1 MTRDSCVAPPPPW
14 PPQGFYQQVLPVPLR
29 GNSPHPSGTLPVSF
43 HGQVSESSP
52 QVLPLFP
59 GPPAQALPYP
69 VFPSWCHLHSLQPAT
84 LSVSAHVLINQVR
97 LGARPLCHG
106 SLSICLAWNLGPHCS
121 DVGKKGKEGRRREGE
136 RREGEGREGTKGWRE
151 GGRKTQAHISK
162 TPALAPCTVIPYRSN
177 SFSQLLGT
185 GCPCHSGAGRRVL
198 GCRGEESLVSEQIPP
213 PPQRWCRAGPRQQEP
228 YY

>member
-14 PPQGFYQQVLPVPLR
+14 PPQGSYQQVLPVPLR
-29 GNSPHPSGTLPVSF
+29 GHSPHPSGTLPVSF

-59 GPPAQALPYP
+59 GPPAPALPHS

-97 LGARPLCHG
+97 LGAHPLCHG

-121 DVGKKGKEGRRREGE
+121 DVGKEKGKEGRRRE
-136 RREGEGREGTKGWRE
+136 EGKE
-151 GGRKTQAHISK
+151 GGRKEGGK
-162 TPALAPCTVIPYRSN
+162 EGMERGREEN
-177 SFSQLLGT
+177 SGSYQQNT
-185 GCPCHSGAGRRVL
+185 CSGSMH
-198 GCRGEESLVSEQIPP
+198 CNSI
-213 PPQRWCRAGPRQQEP
+213 
-228 YY
+228 

>member
-1 MTRDSCVAPPPPW
+1 MAPPPPW

-29 GNSPHPSGTLPVSF
+29 GHSPHPSGTLPVSF

-59 GPPAQALPYP
+59 GPPAPALPHS

-97 LGARPLCHG
+97 LGAHPLCHG

-121 DVGKKGKEGRRREGE
+121 DVGKEKGKEEGQNSKSLKLKYGFDKILASTQRRPTSGRNV
-136 RREGEGREGTKGWRE
+136 
-151 GGRKTQAHISK
+151 QALVAK
-162 TPALAPCTVIPYRSN
+162 PC
-177 SFSQLLGT
+177 
-185 GCPCHSGAGRRVL
+185 
-198 GCRGEESLVSEQIPP
+198 LVT
-213 PPQRWCRAGPRQQEP
+213 CLK
-228 YY
+228 